1 LLADG
6 VEPQGKEHGVTP
18 TTEPAPTSAEVFK
31 ALGDPIRWNIVQ
43 QMARVGELACST
55 LEDTLPISKPTIS
68 YHTKIL
74 AQAGLISVRK
84 QGRSLYYTLRRDVLQ
99 QLVDDIWM
107 LAPEPRPVRAGRIDH
122 QAGAG
127 RRRRSGAARA
137 QAAADSTDREATLL
151 TW

>member
-1 LLADG
+1 M
-6 VEPQGKEHGVTP
+6 TP
-18 TTEPAPTSAEVFK
+18 TTEPVSTSADVFK

-43 QMARVGELACST
+43 QMAEVAELPCST
-55 LEDTLPISKPTIS
+55 LEETLPISKPTIS

-74 AQAGLISVRK
+74 VQAGLISVRK
-84 QGRSLYYTLRRDVLQ
+84 QGRSLFYTLRRDVLQ

-107 LAPEPRPVRAGRIDH
+107 LAPEPRPVREGRVDH

-127 RRRRSGAARA
+127 RRRRAGAARA
-137 QAAADSTDREATLL
+137 QASATADSADREAVLL

>member
-1 LLADG
+1 
-6 VEPQGKEHGVTP
+6 VTP
-18 TTEPAPTSAEVFK
+18 TTEPVSTSADVFK

-43 QMARVGELACST
+43 QMAEVAELPCST
-55 LEDTLPISKPTIS
+55 LEETLPISKPTIS

-74 AQAGLISVRK
+74 VQAGLISVRK
-84 QGRSLYYTLRRDVLQ
+84 QGRSLFYTLRRDVLQ

-107 LAPEPRPVRAGRIDH
+107 LAPEPRPVREGRVDH

-127 RRRRSGAARA
+127 RRRRAGAARA
-137 QAAADSTDREATLL
+137 QASATADSADREAVLL

>member
-1 LLADG
+1 M
-6 VEPQGKEHGVTP
+6 TP
-18 TTEPAPTSAEVFK
+18 TTEPLSTSADVFK

-43 QMARVGELACST
+43 QMAEVAELPCST
-55 LEDTLPISKPTIS
+55 LEETLPISKPTIS

-74 AQAGLISVRK
+74 VQAGLISVRK
-84 QGRSLYYTLRRDVLQ
+84 QGRSLFYTLRRDVLQ

-107 LAPEPRPVRAGRIDH
+107 LAPEPRPVREGRVDH

-127 RRRRSGAARA
+127 RRRRAGAARA
-137 QAAADSTDREATLL
+137 QASATADTADREAVLL

>member
-1 LLADG
+1 
-6 VEPQGKEHGVTP
+6 VS
-18 TTEPAPTSAEVFK
+18 TSADVFK

-43 QMARVGELACST
+43 QMAEVAELPCST
-55 LEDTLPISKPTIS
+55 LEETLPISKPTIS

-74 AQAGLISVRK
+74 VQAGLISVRK
-84 QGRSLYYTLRRDVLQ
+84 QGRSLFYTLRRDVLQ

-107 LAPEPRPVRAGRIDH
+107 LAPEPRPVREGRVDH

-127 RRRRSGAARA
+127 RRRRAGAARA
-137 QAAADSTDREATLL
+137 QASATADTADREAVLL